1 MPYHD
6 PKELRRISYL
16 GPAGTFTQLA
26 ASIYK
31 RDAELIPYPSITASA
46 EAVLQQEV
54 DAAVVPFENALEGSV
69 GETHDIIV
77 HRFNLAISGELVI
90 PIEQCLILPPGTEL
104 QNTQIALV
112 LSHPQALGQCRRF
125 IERRFPNA
133 KTQATLST
141 SEAVER
147 MMEAQVDPELKDRVV
162 AIAPRQAAEIHGARI
177 GETAIQDNDLNA
189 TRFVVLTPHG
199 HAPTGEDKTT
209 FVFKTMNTPG
219 ALVQALKCF
228 ADQEVNLTRIESRA
242 AREGLGSYRFMVDC
256 EGHRDDEKLRA
267 VVIQL
272 ETQVEEWRV
281 VGSYPKAPRP

>member
-1 MPYHD
+1 MVYQSPED
-6 PKELRRISYL
+6 LRRISYL

-26 ASIYK
+26 ASIY
-31 RDAELIPYPSITASA
+31 RPGADLVPYASITASA
-46 EAVLQQEV
+46 EAVLLQHV
-54 DAAVVPFENALEGSV
+54 DAAVVPFENSIEGSV

-90 PIEQCLILPPGTEL
+90 PIEQCLMLPPAIEL

-112 LSHPQALGQCRRF
+112 LSHPQALGQCRSY
-125 IERRFPNA
+125 IARRFPNA

-147 MMEAQVDPELKDRVV
+147 MMKAQSDPELKNRVV
-162 AIAPRQAAEIHGARI
+162 AIAPRQAAAMHGARI
-177 GETAIQDNDLNA
+177 DETHIEDDRLNA

-199 HAPTGEDKTT
+199 HAPTGQDKTT
-209 FVFKTMNTPG
+209 FIFKTKNNPG

-228 ADQEVNLTRIESRA
+228 ADESVNLSRIESRA
-242 AREGLGSYRFMVDC
+242 AREGLGSYRFIVDC
-256 EGHRDDEKLRA
+256 DGHRDDEKLKA

-272 ETQVEEWRV
+272 ENQVEEWRV
-281 VGSYPKAPRP
+281 VGSYPKAPSL